1 MAVSAD
7 SDNSLPKRLL
17 EVLRS
22 ARETF
27 ATDRHVL
34 NNDLV
39 QQAKDAGLHVGR
51 CKCSKQ
57 AFDRLLARVD
67 CVDGVIVA
75 KISRKVVP
83 AREDWP
89 AIVAAHHVDDDG
101 HHRSPQRT
109 LQAVSIRS
117 ILSIVVFQ
125 CSSTERHVFCCRF
138 LKRTP
143 LESVSLDSRW
153 RPLQVPSRGAVRTGH
168 VLKAF
173 LSLLLRAKEQA
184 GQPAQPLQRQLRCT
198 SSWLC
203 LKVLPGHGWCFRVL
217 WK

>member
-7 SDNSLPKRLL
+7 SGNSLPKRLL
-17 EVLRS
+17 EVLRLCQGDYS
-22 ARETF
+22 NRSTWFEQRSCAASESTLGCMKV
-27 ATDRHVL
+27 AA
-34 NNDLV
+34 N
-39 QQAKDAGLHVGR
+39 AP
-51 CKCSKQ
+51 SKHST
-57 AFDRLLARVD
+57 ASSPRVD
-67 CVDGVIVA
+67 CIDGVIVA

-89 AIVAAHHVDDDG
+89 AIVAAHHVDIDG
-101 HHRSPQRT
+101 YHRSPQRT

-125 CSSTERHVFCCRF
+125 CSPTDRHVFCCRF

-143 LESVSLDSRW
+143 RESVSLVSRW
-153 RPLQVPSRGAVRTGH
+153 RPLQVPSRGQAMCRRH
-168 VLKAF
+168 F

-184 GQPAQPLQRQLRCT
+184 GQPAQPQQRPLRCT
-198 SSWLC
+198 LSWLC